1 MKIRK
6 MILKVTAFL
15 LLRRLAG
22 SYKFSHIIFEG
33 SDASETLSVSPNN
46 LSGSAG
52 GIGFPK

>member
-1 MKIRK
+1 

-46 LSGSAG
+46 FSGSAG